1 MEEDNSNF
9 INSFEKNLSRIDKK
23 KGIFNTNTGTIEKDY
38 SDCHYICEKCNK
50 FPFLKFCKDR
60 KNVKLTCSCF
70 NNKKILIEK
79 LDKNLTIEDSV
90 SLFLSKTQTN
100 TEKELECK
108 KHNIKFTSFSH
119 FYLNNYCEKCYLDK
133 MELNDYDTTKFDDIR
148 IEEKKIEDL
157 KKR

>member
-1 MEEDNSNF
+1 M
-9 INSFEKNLSRIDKK
+9 
-23 KGIFNTNTGTIEKDY
+23 
-38 SDCHYICEKCNK
+38 
-50 FPFLKFCKDR
+50 
-60 KNVKLTCSCF
+60 TCSCF

-119 FYLNNYCEKCYLDK
+119 FYLNNYCEKCYLDI